1 MTLQLAIRMSI
12 VPYVSPPAGPHGL
25 EHWDTVA
32 QNGLTIARVLGANQK
47 IVALFAYLHDTCRE
61 HDGHDPEHGERA
73 AILAGKF
80 RNLLFRLDDEDFETL
95 EIALINHDKGL
106 TTDDVTI
113 GTCWDADRLDL
124 PRVGITPDATYMS
137 TPIGRIMAMA
147 YESSRRQSRFE

>member
-1 MTLQLAIRMSI
+1 
-12 VPYVSPPAGPHGL
+12 
-25 EHWDTVA
+25 VA
-32 QNGLTIARVLGANQK
+32 QNGLAIARVLGANQYV
-47 IVALFAYLHDTCRE
+47 VALFAYLHDACRA

-73 AILAGKF
+73 AELAGNL
-80 RNLLFRLDDEDFETL
+80 RNICFHIDDEAFETL

-137 TPIGRIMAMA
+137 TPIGRVMAMA